1 MTWSSG
7 ATNIG
12 LHVTLRHFIGSADDT
27 TMDQH
32 VGQGAKTHCLNGD
45 VKLVVQLDLAPE
57 VEHVQQ
63 GDDKEH
69 NNEKA

>member
-1 MTWSSG
+1 
-7 ATNIG
+7 
-12 LHVTLRHFIGSADDT
+12 
-27 TMDQH
+27 MDQH
-32 VGQGAKTHCLNGD
+32 VGQGAKTHCLNRD

-69 NNEKA
+69 NNEKAQAGIDAN